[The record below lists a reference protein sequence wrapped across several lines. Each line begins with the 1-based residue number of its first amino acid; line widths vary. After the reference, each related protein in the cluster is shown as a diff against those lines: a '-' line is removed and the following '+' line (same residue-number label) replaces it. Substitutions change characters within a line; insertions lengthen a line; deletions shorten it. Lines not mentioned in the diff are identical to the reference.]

1 MFWLIKR
8 TNKLAIHLGYTFG
21 PIVCALYMHFL
32 AAKRRNATNIIV
44 CRKALRPVSSRPGVT
59 RTATSRSTWK
69 PKATAAANSVRSR
82 LFWLPIIA
90 RIVLYGVIKTLS
102 PLTAGSVSVCH
113 FSLLFD
119 VLFLWFLQ
127 RDATQ
132 SAVLLRQVVRL
143 SVCLSV
149 RNVEV
154 SWSHRLKF
162 FRRQFHC

>member
-1 MFWLIKR
+1 MSYTHRLYVR
-8 TNKLAIHLGYTFG
+8 TNSL
-21 PIVCALYMHFL
+21 CALHAFL

-44 CRKALRPVSSRPGVT
+44 CRKAMRPVSSRPGVT
-59 RTATSRSTWK
+59 RSATSRSTWK
-69 PKATAAANSVRSR
+69 PKATVRATPAANSVRSR

-102 PLTAGSVSVCH
+102 PLTAGSVSVRH

-119 VLFLWFLQ
+119 VLFIWFLQ

-154 SWSHRLKF
+154 SWSHRLEF